1 MLVTMSV
8 SRHGRTLDFKATL
21 TYNQNSKVFNVD
33 YKYTAD
39 GKTYQMVG
47 TFTYQDEDAGSN

>member
-1 MLVTMSV
+1 MG
-8 SRHGRTLDFKATL
+8 GRTFDLIVNYSP
-21 TYNQNSKVFNVD
+21 YNQNSKVFNVD

-47 TFTYQDEDAGSN
+47 TFTYQMKMQVATK

>member
-1 MLVTMSV
+1 MVHVLII
-8 SRHGRTLDFKATL
+8 RTRK
-21 TYNQNSKVFNVD
+21 FNVD

>member
-1 MLVTMSV
+1 M
-8 SRHGRTLDFKATL
+8 GGLDLIDGTC